1 MGAYLQK
8 SHQTSHQGHS
18 HGCHTFPS
26 LAQVTDRQTDRQ
38 KTVSLLVYKMLFKE
52 VFMVS
57 IPISKISSM
66 LHPQHVPHTS
76 GTLAGLTRIQTRL

>member
-1 MGAYLQK
+1 MSAYLQQ

-38 KTVSLLVYKMLFKE
+38 KTVSLSVRRAAQLGRLGA
-52 VFMVS
+52 
-57 IPISKISSM
+57 
-66 LHPQHVPHTS
+66 LQ
-76 GTLAGLTRIQTRL
+76 ARTRDVNHSTTTT